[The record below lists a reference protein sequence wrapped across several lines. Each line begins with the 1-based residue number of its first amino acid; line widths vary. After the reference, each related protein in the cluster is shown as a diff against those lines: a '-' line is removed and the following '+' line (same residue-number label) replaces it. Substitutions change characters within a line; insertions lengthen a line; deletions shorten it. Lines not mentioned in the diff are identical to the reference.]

1 MNTTHTALLMMVI
14 SLAVIVSILAAGA
27 AFAVTRWG
35 GEPVSRCVAAF
46 GKTFGTTLTVLAAV
60 LTVVITAI
68 R

>member
-35 GEPVSRCVAAF
+35 GESMSRCVAAF
-46 GKTFGTTLTVLAAV
+46 GKTFGATLTVLAAV
-60 LTVVITAI
+60 LTVMITAVK
-68 R
+68 